1 MNLEHILVG
10 IMVIIN
16 LVAFLLMASD
26 KRASIH
32 GNNRKR
38 APEGKLFFW
47 AIIGGG
53 VGVYLGMLAFRHKTK
68 KWYFQVGILLLVVQ
82 QVIAIYYV
90 QLILNG

>member
-10 IMVIIN
+10 IWIIIN

-68 KWYFQVGILLLVVQ
+68 KWYFQVGILFLVVQ
-82 QVIAIYYV
+82 QIIITY
-90 QLILNG
+90 LIHNLLS

>member
-10 IMVIIN
+10 ILVIIN

-82 QVIAIYYV
+82 QIIITY
-90 QLILNG
+90 LIHNLLS

>member
-10 IMVIIN
+10 ILVIIN

-47 AIIGGG
+47 AISGGG

-82 QVIAIYYV
+82 QIIITY
-90 QLILNG
+90 LIHNLLS